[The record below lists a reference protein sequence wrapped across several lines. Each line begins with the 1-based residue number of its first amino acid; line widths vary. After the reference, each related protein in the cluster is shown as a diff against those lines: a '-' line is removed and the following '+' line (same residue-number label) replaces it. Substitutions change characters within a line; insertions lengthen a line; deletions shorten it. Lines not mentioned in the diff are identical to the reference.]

1 MFRKVLLT
9 TALLAVAIAPL
20 AASAGEVDNRVNRE
34 QARINQGV
42 ASGQLTHGEYNRVE
56 SREDLINAQ
65 RERDLRKNDGHLTAG
80 EYRRLNREQNG
91 LSRSIYFDK
100 HNVNRQ
106 R

>member
-42 ASGQLTHGEYNRVE
+42 RDGQLTHGEYNRVE
-56 SREDLINAQ
+56 SREDRINAQ
-65 RERDLRKNDGHLTAG
+65 RERDLNRDGGHLTRG
-80 EYRRLNREQNG
+80 P
-91 LSRSIYFDK
+91 
-100 HNVNRQ
+100 V
-106 R
+106 